1 MRIVEI
7 ILSAV
12 LNILSIYINF
22 RLIDFFLEKK
32 ALNRAFTLSVYI
44 LTWSI
49 NFVIYNM
56 YENVYFTSVSLIL
69 LLLISTVII
78 YKGTIIR
85 KLVAV
90 FSSVALGI
98 VVEDIVWRFCT
109 HFDLSEKIGLFA
121 ALIPSIILILLI
133 LLIEYFFAVEKNQY
147 ITKESYINI
156 LLVLLCNVI
165 LIYILTSSEE
175 VEHLKA
181 MWALIMICLIDIST
195 FWLHNKVNEVYR
207 EKLEHQI
214 MEEQISMYQKQF
226 RIIKQS
232 QNKIDSI
239 QHDMK
244 NHMLLINSYLENKN
258 YAAAESYIKDIQ
270 NYISVPER
278 YVDTGNQELDAILN
292 YFLDK
297 ADKIHCKIETK
308 IIVPDCTLV
317 SEFDLN
323 MLLGNLLDNALEALE
338 KTEEKYLY
346 IGISYHKGMMLIN
359 IKNSFDGILDKNG
372 DAYYSRK
379 KDMGKHGIGL
389 RNIKEI
395 VQKYNGE
402 INIGAVEKMF
412 NINIILYI

>member
-1 MRIVEI
+1 MKTVEI

-22 RLIDFFLEKK
+22 RFIDFFLEKK
-32 ALNRAFTLSVYI
+32 TLNRAFTLFVYI

-78 YKGTIIR
+78 YKGTII
-85 KLVAV
+85 KKIVAV

-109 HFDLSEKIGLFA
+109 YFDLSEKMGLFA

-133 LLIEYFFAVEKNQY
+133 LLIEYFFAIEKNKY

-214 MEEQISMYQKQF
+214 MEEQILMYQKQF
-226 RIIKQS
+226 QIIKQS

-244 NHMLLINSYLENKN
+244 NHMLLINSYLENKK
-258 YAAAESYIKDIQ
+258 YAAAESYLKDIQ

-308 IIVPDCTLV
+308 ITVPDCTLI

-372 DAYYSRK
+372 NTYYSRK

>member
-1 MRIVEI
+1 
-7 ILSAV
+7 
-12 LNILSIYINF
+12 
-22 RLIDFFLEKK
+22 
-32 ALNRAFTLSVYI
+32 
-44 LTWSI
+44 
-49 NFVIYNM
+49 
-56 YENVYFTSVSLIL
+56 
-69 LLLISTVII
+69 
-78 YKGTIIR
+78 
-85 KLVAV
+85 
-90 FSSVALGI
+90 
-98 VVEDIVWRFCT
+98 
-109 HFDLSEKIGLFA
+109 
-121 ALIPSIILILLI
+121 
-133 LLIEYFFAVEKNQY
+133 
-147 ITKESYINI
+147 
-156 LLVLLCNVI
+156 
-165 LIYILTSSEE
+165 
-175 VEHLKA
+175 
-181 MWALIMICLIDIST
+181 
-195 FWLHNKVNEVYR
+195 
-207 EKLEHQI
+207 